1 MKRVH
6 DYTGSTSPPE
16 NVSQPVQSV
25 QPSLKHSN
33 STRKRKTPVQGDEMS
48 EKRQKTARIS
58 SAAAA
63 AATEQNRLIQERKN
77 LMNEWEKRRA
87 TVLHGLEN
95 LQAPK
100 DMNSHFQVSEDIAAL
115 SKIASRLNEL
125 G

>member
-1 MKRVH
+1 M
-6 DYTGSTSPPE
+6 T
-16 NVSQPVQSV
+16 
-25 QPSLKHSN
+25 
-33 STRKRKTPVQGDEMS
+33 

-63 AATEQNRLIQERKN
+63 AASEQNRLMQERKN
-77 LMNEWEKRRA
+77 LSSEWAKRKA
-87 TVLHGLEN
+87 TVLLGLES
-95 LQAPK
+95 LQTPK